1 MLASDHRSNAAGFA
15 VALPAA
21 AAYLRRSAVMQSA
34 RRVAFRPFFSSAPG
48 LAAAIALGVSDVLAK
63 IIIASR
69 CDVLTMLSFRSVIG
83 LVFMSIWLRLGPKP
97 IGNARVR
104 WISIA
109 IGLLF
114 AALIFCLFKAIEF
127 NDVPTAV
134 LTYFIYPLL
143 TGLIAS
149 ATGLERLRWQGV
161 TCALVAFVGLAI
173 MIGAHPA
180 GLALVGVAYA
190 IGAACCRTG
199 VLIATRAFL
208 IGADARLTTWYSVA
222 AQLAVFLGA
231 SLVTRTWMPPQ
242 TNVGWAAL
250 IALSLATTVGVLFV
264 FVSTIR
270 IGAFRTALLMNVEP
284 LTATVLSA
292 LVLSEVMTPLQAFG
306 GATMLVALV
315 AFQLWK

>member
-1 MLASDHRSNAAGFA
+1 VASRS
-15 VALPAA
+15 L
-21 AAYLRRSAVMQSA
+21 
-34 RRVAFRPFFSSAPG
+34 FSSAPG
-48 LAAAIALGVSDVLAK
+48 LAAAVALGVSDVLAK
-63 IIIASR
+63 IIIGSR
-69 CDVLTMLSFRSVIG
+69 CDVLTMLSFRSVVG
-83 LVFMSIWLRLGPKP
+83 LAFIWIWLRLGPKP
-97 IGNARVR
+97 PTTARVR

-134 LTYFIYPLL
+134 LTYFVYPLL

-161 TCALVAFVGLAI
+161 ACALVAFLGLAI

-180 GLALVGVAYA
+180 GLALVGIAYA

-208 IGADARLTTWYSVA
+208 VGADARLTTWYSVA
-222 AQLAVFLGA
+222 AQVVVFVA
-231 SLVTRTWMPPQ
+231 ISLTTQTWGPPQ

-250 IALSLATTVGVLFV
+250 IAMSLATTAGILFV
-264 FVSTIR
+264 FVSTVR
-270 IGAFRTALLMNVEP
+270 VGAFRTALIMNLEP

-292 LVLSEVMTPLQAFG
+292 LVLSEIMTPLQAFG
-306 GATMLVALV
+306 GATMLAALV